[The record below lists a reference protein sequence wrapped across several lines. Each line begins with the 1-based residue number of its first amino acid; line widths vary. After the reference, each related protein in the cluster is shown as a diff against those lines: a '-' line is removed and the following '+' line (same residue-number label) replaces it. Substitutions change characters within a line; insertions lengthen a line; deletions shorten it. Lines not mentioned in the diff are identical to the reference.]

1 MHKFAGIYTPLATP
15 FASGGMLDL
24 RALEHNVEKYLQSPL
39 TGLVVLG
46 SNGEAPQLGD
56 TEADFAIKTV
66 RAAMPKDR
74 PLLAGTGRESTAATI
89 EATKRAADCGVD
101 AVLVRT
107 PSFYKGQMTTDAFVR
122 HFTAVA
128 DQSPVPV
135 LLYNVTIYTGVNLL
149 PDAVGILSRH
159 PNIVGIK
166 ETNSDMVQFG
176 EYLARA
182 EEGFT
187 VLAGSGATYYSAL
200 ALGAHGAIRAVGGV
214 APKLCVDIFNAIRE
228 GRFEDAKALHH
239 KLAPLSKLVG
249 AQYGV
254 PGLKAALNLCGFDGG
269 LPRPPLLPASQA
281 AIDAIRA
288 ALAELNLLSPTVQN
302 TRGGDPMETNN
313 VAR

>member
-1 MHKFAGIYTPLATP
+1 M
-15 FASGGMLDL
+15 
-24 RALEHNVEKYLQSPL
+24 
-39 TGLVVLG
+39 LG
-46 SNGEAPQLGD
+46 SNGEAPQLD
-56 TEADFAIKTV
+56 DDEADLAIKTV
-66 RAAMPKDR
+66 RDAMPKDR

-89 EATKRAADCGVD
+89 AATKRAADLGVD

-122 HFTAVA
+122 HYTAVA
-128 DQSPVPV
+128 DRSPVPV

-200 ALGAHGAIRAVGGV
+200 ALGAHGAILAVGGV
-214 APKLCVDIFNAIRE
+214 APKLCTDIFNAVRD
-228 GRFEDAKALHH
+228 GRFDDAKAMHRRAGAAVETRRRAVRRARIEGRDH
-239 KLAPLSKLVG
+239 AVRFRRRPCRVRRCSRCRKPPSTRFAPR
-249 AQYGV
+249 
-254 PGLKAALNLCGFDGG
+254 
-269 LPRPPLLPASQA
+269 LPSSISQPA
-281 AIDAIRA
+281 
-288 ALAELNLLSPTVQN
+288 
-302 TRGGDPMETNN
+302 GDE
-313 VAR
+313 

>member
-1 MHKFAGIYTPLATP
+1 MHKFAGVYTPLATP
-15 FASGGMLDL
+15 FAAGGMLDCT
-24 RALEHNVEKYLQSPL
+24 ALERNVEKYLRSPL

-46 SNGEAPQLGD
+46 SNGEAPQLGEV
-56 TEADFAIKTV
+56 EAELAIKTV

-74 PLLAGTGRESTAATI
+74 PLLAGTGRESTIATI
-89 EATKRAADCGVD
+89 DATERAAGLGVD

-122 HFTAVA
+122 HFTMVA
-128 DQSPVPV
+128 DKSPVPV

-149 PDAVGILSRH
+149 PEAVGILSRH

-200 ALGAHGAIRAVGGV
+200 ALGAHGAILAVGGV
-214 APKLCVDIFNAIRE
+214 APKLCVDIFTAVRE
-228 GRFEDAKALHH
+228 GRFADAKAMHQ

-254 PGLKAALNLCGFDGG
+254 PGLKAALNLCGYDGG
-269 LPRPPLLPASQA
+269 HPRPPLQPAPQS
-281 AIDAIRA
+281 AIDAIHS
-288 ALAELNLLSPTVQN
+288 ALAELDLLSPTAQG
-302 TRGGDPMETNN
+302 TRG
-313 VAR
+313 